1 MKKVLKSLFGILVTA
16 LIATTVIFPAFA
28 AEPRDYDSNA
38 IIYGGTYSV
47 SELQDRLNNGS
58 GPNSAGGVYGNWQA
72 PNGVRTFY
80 NGIGIYDS
88 QFGSFVDGTVKKNGT
103 VWVGNTQIASGVFS
117 SGRTNINPSTL
128 VNYGP
133 IPIYWRE
140 PKYSFASDSL
150 SAFVYRNFDGSFG
163 YAIVKSCGNAVTNN
177 TLKANIVTKPAPE
190 QTFSLAAKKYNDIN
204 HNGSKQDGEKM
215 IEGWKFTI
223 SRNGVNK
230 SGTTG
235 PHGTVVFKGLKKG
248 TYKLTEEHKA
258 DWKNTTGGEAKNIDI
273 ASDQTIWFG
282 NTQLYRIVVRK
293 FDDKNANGQKDA
305 GENYLKGFKFT
316 VRGNGISKSL
326 TTGSDGVAQFTGLMK
341 GSYKITETQ
350 QSGWTST
357 TGLSKTINIG
367 PSKTINFGNS
377 IAPKVTITKNK
388 ITIIKFHDR
397 NADGDVDGG
406 EEVLPNWEFT
416 LTGNRV
422 NLKKKTD
429 ANGVVIFDNL
439 ENGSYNIKETLTTGW
454 ENTSGDNIMM
464 DLSNGDQVTL
474 HVGNNESQEEILG
487 AEIERGEVLAA
498 ATTKGG
504 LPQAGAEEA
513 AVAFSLTSFATSML
527 YWFRSKKAIFLAL
540 KK

>member
-1 MKKVLKSLFGILVTA
+1 MNKILKSLFGILATA
-16 LIATTVIFPAFA
+16 LIATTVIFPVSA

-47 SELQDRLNNGS
+47 GELQDRLNNGS
-58 GPNSAGGVYGNWQA
+58 GPNPAGGVYGNWQA

-88 QFGSFVDGTVKKNGT
+88 QFGSFVDGTVKKDGT

-150 SAFVYRNFDGSFG
+150 SAFVYRNSDGSFG

-177 TLKANIVTKPAPE
+177 TLKANIVTQPVPE
-190 QTFSLAAKKYNDIN
+190 QTYTLTARKFEDTN
-204 HNGSKQDGEKM
+204 HNGLKNSDEGM
-215 IEGWKFTI
+215 IKGWKFTV
-223 SRNGVNK
+223 SGNGVNK
-230 SGTTG
+230 SARTDINGN
-235 PHGTVVFKGLKKG
+235 VAFKGLKKG
-248 TYKLTEEHKA
+248 TYRVTEEHRA
-258 DWKNTTGGEAKNIDI
+258 DWHSTTGSESRNVSLTSNQSIV
-273 ASDQTIWFG
+273 FG
-282 NTQLYRIVVRK
+282 NTRLYRIVVRK
-293 FDDKNANGQKDA
+293 FDDKNANGKKDT
-305 GENYLKGFKFT
+305 GENYLKGFRFT

-341 GSYKITETQ
+341 AAYTITETQ

-357 TGLSKTINIG
+357 TGLTKTINIG
-367 PSKTINFGNS
+367 PSRTINFGNR
-377 IAPKVTITKNK
+377 IKPQVTTLKNK

-397 NADGDVDGG
+397 NSDGNVDTG
-406 EEVLPNWEFT
+406 EENLPNWEFT
-416 LTGNRV
+416 LTGNGV
-422 NLKKKTD
+422 NIKKKSD
-429 ANGVVIFDNL
+429 ANGNVVFADL
-439 ENGSYNIKETLTTGW
+439 ANGSYSVKETLTSGW
-454 ENTSGDNIMM
+454 ENTTEDNVGM
-464 DLSNGDQVTL
+464 DLKDGDEVTL
-474 HVGNNESQEEILG
+474 HVGNNENQAKVLG
-487 AEIERGEVLAA
+487 IETEKGEVLG
-498 ATTKGG
+498 ATTS

-527 YWFRSKKAIFLAL
+527 YWLRSKKAILLAL